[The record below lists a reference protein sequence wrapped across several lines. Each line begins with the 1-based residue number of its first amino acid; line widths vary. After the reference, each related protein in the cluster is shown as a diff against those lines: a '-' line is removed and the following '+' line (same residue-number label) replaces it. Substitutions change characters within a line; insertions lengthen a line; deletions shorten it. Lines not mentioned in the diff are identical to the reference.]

1 MINMNFKFV
10 YLILFGLLLIF
21 VASNTNAKTI
31 VIKNA
36 NIYDGI
42 SDTPFKGNI
51 QIEEDK
57 IKRISS
63 SNLQGDFIIDAKE
76 KIVTPGLI
84 ATDTEIGIVEIGALS
99 VTRDDSADMYKIG
112 FSIYDAFNP
121 NSTLIPWNRSNGVTT
136 SLTIPQNTSS
146 PIGGM
151 GSLFVL
157 DGKLNVTGVRDAA
170 MVGQVGGS
178 SSGSRSEHYAIIEDL
193 LVMASSLSKKDLS
206 SDSDIFELIGEWA
219 VASAMELHPRDIKA
233 LFKIINDNVPLIM
246 KSHRASD
253 LLKLIEIKE
262 RFNLNMVIMGAQEAH
277 LVKSELAEAGIP
289 LIINPINNIPDSFDE
304 LASNI
309 QMASRLEEAGIPIM
323 FNVSRSHNYHLI
335 RQGAG
340 VAVANGMSYGAAIK
354 SLTSVPAE
362 TFGMSDRG
370 TLEVGKIADLI
381 IWDEDPLEPS
391 AMPEYVFISGEN
403 MDLTTRATRLTDR
416 YTKDLDKPVT
426 YRD

>member
-1 MINMNFKFV
+1 MINMNLKFF

-21 VASNTNAKTI
+21 VATNTNAKTI

-36 NIYDGI
+36 TIYDGV
-42 SDTPFKGNI
+42 SDIPFKGNI
-51 QIEEDK
+51 QIEDDK

-63 SNLQGDFIIDAKE
+63 SNLQGDFIIDAQE

-136 SLTIPQNTSS
+136 ALTTPQNTSS

-170 MVGQVGGS
+170 MIGQVGGS
-178 SSGSRSEHYAIIEDL
+178 SSGSRSEQYAIIEDL
-193 LVMASSLSKKDLS
+193 LIMASSLSKSDLS
-206 SDSDIFELIGEWA
+206 SDSEIYELIGESA
-219 VASAMELHPRDIKA
+219 ISSAMELHPRDIKA
-233 LFKIINDNVPLIM
+233 LFTILNENVPLIM

-262 RFNLNMVIMGAQEAH
+262 RFNLNMIIMGAQEAH

-309 QMASRLEEAGIPIM
+309 QMASRLEEAGIPMM

-340 VAVANGMSYGAAIK
+340 VAVANGMSYGGAIK
-354 SLTSVPAE
+354 SLTSIPAE

-370 TLEVGKIADLI
+370 TLEAGKIADLV

-391 AMPEYVFISGEN
+391 AMPEYVFIGGEN
-403 MDLTTRATRLTDR
+403 MDLTSRATRLTDR
-416 YTKDLDKPVT
+416 YTKDLDEPVI

>member
-1 MINMNFKFV
+1 MINMNLKFV
-10 YLILFGLLLIF
+10 YLILFSLLMIF

-42 SDTPFKGNI
+42 SNSPFKGNI

-63 SNLQGDFIIDAKE
+63 SNLQGDFIIDAQE

-354 SLTSVPAE
+354 SLTSIPAE

>member
-1 MINMNFKFV
+1 MINMNLQFV

-36 NIYDGI
+36 TIYDGI
-42 SDTPFKGNI
+42 SNSPFKGNI

-63 SNLQGDFIIDAKE
+63 SNLQGDFNIDAKG

-170 MVGQVGGS
+170 MIGQVGGN

-206 SDSDIFELIGEWA
+206 SDSDIYELIGQWA

-233 LFKIINDNVPLIM
+233 LFKILNDNVPLIM

-262 RFNLNMVIMGAQEAH
+262 RFNLNMIIMGAQEAH

-340 VAVANGMSYGAAIK
+340 VAVANGMSYEGAIK

-370 TLEVGKIADLI
+370 TLEAGKIADLI

-391 AMPEYVFISGEN
+391 AMPEYVFINGEN

-416 YTKDLDKPVT
+416 YTKDLDIPVT